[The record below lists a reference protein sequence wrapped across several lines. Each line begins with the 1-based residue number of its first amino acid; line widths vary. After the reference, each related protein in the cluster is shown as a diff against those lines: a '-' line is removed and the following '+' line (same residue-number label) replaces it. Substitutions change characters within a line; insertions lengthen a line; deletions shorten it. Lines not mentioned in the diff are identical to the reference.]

1 MITQNPIL
9 STFSFS
15 SVVQF
20 RQNWIRWAFGF
31 FFLAVCLG
39 LVMRSFH
46 VVEIPY
52 FEYRNILHTHSHLAL
67 LGWGHLM
74 LLGGIVFGLVKEKDQ
89 VKDYKWL
96 FLGTILSLLGMLF
109 SFPFQGYGVISI
121 SFSTLHVLLSYGFA
135 YKLLKVIRSIE
146 KTPATRLIRLAIWFM
161 VISTFGLWSLGP
173 ISATLGRM
181 HELYFMTIQWFLHF
195 QLNGWFVLGV
205 LGLILL
211 FFEEKGFKITWTAY
225 QEWILSI
232 SVILTFMLAVT
243 WAEPRPIFFQINGLA
258 VIIQLIAY
266 SWILKSVFILL
277 NSNQL
282 KGFAQ
287 LLLIL
292 ALASLVAKAI
302 LQGLLV
308 FPSIAVI
315 SYSIRMYV
323 IGFLHLVLLGA
334 MTMGVSAVAI
344 ARGWISEQPISRLG
358 WILMISGFVIT
369 EFLLFLQGTL
379 IWLKM
384 GFLPEYNFWLFLA
397 SCLFPLSLAFLFA
410 GLRSNEFSN
419 QSISNSK
426 TRLQKRINP
435 ETMRKTMIWSMGVL
449 GILLTS
455 CGGGS
460 GESSN
465 STATEIAPKEEVK
478 ADPKGI
484 GEFKTVEIGEGI
496 DETLAASGKAIVD
509 MKCTAC
515 HQLNDKRLVGP
526 GFQGVTNRRRPEWIM
541 NMITNV
547 DVMLDQDPAA
557 QKLLEECL
565 TRMPNQNITLDDAR
579 GILEFMRKND
589 EEKAGQRDAATK

>member
-1 MITQNPIL
+1 MIPNNSISSIL
-9 STFSFS
+9 FDS
-15 SVVQF
+15 SGTRF

-31 FFLAVCLG
+31 FFLSVCLG

-67 LGWGHLM
+67 LGWGYLM
-74 LLGGIVFGLVKEKDQ
+74 LIGGMVFGLVKEKDR
-89 VKDYKWL
+89 VKDYKFL
-96 FLGTILSLLGMLF
+96 FLGTVIALLGMLF
-109 SFPFQGYGVISI
+109 SFPFQGYGAVSI

-135 YKLLKVIRSIE
+135 YKLLRVIKSAK
-146 KTPATRLIRLAIWFM
+146 KTPATRLLRLSIWFM
-161 VISTFGLWSLGP
+161 VISTFGLWALGP
-173 ISATLGRM
+173 ISSTLGRM
-181 HELYFMTIQWFLHF
+181 HELYFMAIQWFLHF

-211 FFEEKGFKITWTAY
+211 HYEEKGFKIHWPAY
-225 QEWILSI
+225 QEWVLAI
-232 SVILTFMLAVT
+232 SVALTFMLAVT
-243 WAEPRPIFFQINGLA
+243 WAAPQPVFFQINGLA
-258 VIIQLIAY
+258 VIIQLVAY
-266 SWILKSVFILL
+266 FWILKSVFSLDQTDQFL
-277 NSNQL
+277 
-282 KGFAQ
+282 GFAR
-287 LLLIL
+287 LLLLL
-292 ALASLVAKAI
+292 ALASLVAKAM

-334 MTMGVSAVAI
+334 MTMGVCALAI
-344 ARGWISEQPISRLG
+344 AKGWTSAHSGTKLG
-358 WILMISGFVIT
+358 WILLISAFVLT
-369 EFLLFLQGTL
+369 ELLLFVQGTL

-384 GFLPEYNFWLFLA
+384 GFLPEYNLWLFLA
-397 SCLFPLSLAFLFA
+397 SCLFPLSIAFLLA

-419 QSISNSK
+419 QSISNPK
-426 TRLQKRINP
+426 VQLQERIKR
-435 ETMRKTMIWSMGVL
+435 ETMKKTLIMSMGIL

-460 GESSN
+460 GEST
-465 STATEIAPKEEVK
+465 STTESTPKNEVQ

-484 GEFKTVEIGEGI
+484 GEVTSVDLGTGI
-496 DETLAASGKAIVD
+496 DASLAETGKAIVD

-526 GFQGVTNRRRPEWIM
+526 GFQGVTNRRKPEWVM

-547 DVMLDQDPAA
+547 DIMLDQDPVA
-557 QKLLEECL
+557 QQLLEECL
-565 TRMPNQNITLDDAR
+565 TRMPNQNISVQDAR
-579 GILEFMRKND
+579 GILEFLRKND
-589 EEKAGQRDAATK
+589 EEKAGERDAATK

>member
-1 MITQNPIL
+1 MISQNPI
-9 STFSFS
+9 SSIFSFTS
-15 SVVQF
+15 GIQF

-46 VVEIPY
+46 VIEIPY
-52 FEYRNILHTHSHLAL
+52 FEYRNILHTHSHIAL
-67 LGWGHLM
+67 LGWGYLM
-74 LLGGIVFGLVKEKDQ
+74 LIGGMVFGLVKEKDQ
-89 VKDYKWL
+89 IKDYKLL
-96 FLGTILSLLGMLF
+96 FLGTVIALLGMLF
-109 SFPFQGYGVISI
+109 SFPFQGYGAVSI
-121 SFSTLHVLLSYGFA
+121 SFSTLHVLLSCGFA
-135 YKLLKVIRSIE
+135 YKLLNLIRSRE

-161 VISTFGLWSLGP
+161 VVSTFGLWSLGP
-173 ISATLGRM
+173 VSATLGRM

-211 FFEEKGFKITWTAY
+211 YFEEKGFQINLPSY

-232 SVILTFMLAVT
+232 SVVMTFMLAVT
-243 WAEPRPIFFQINGLA
+243 WAEPQPIFFQLNGLA
-258 VIIQLIAY
+258 VIIQMLAY
-266 SWILKSVFILL
+266 FWILKSIFNLVKTDQF
-277 NSNQL
+277 S
-282 KGFAQ
+282 GFGR
-287 LLLIL
+287 LLLLL
-292 ALASLVAKAI
+292 ALASLVAKAM

-344 ARGWISEQPISRLG
+344 ARGWIKEQPISKLG
-358 WILMISGFVIT
+358 WILLISGFVIT
-369 EFLLFLQGTL
+369 EILLFLQGTL

-384 GFLPEYNFWLFLA
+384 GFLPDYNFWLFLA
-397 SCLFPLSLAFLFA
+397 SSLFPLSLAFLLP

-419 QSISNSK
+419 ESISNPK
-426 TRLQKRINP
+426 IQLQKRIKP
-435 ETMRKTMIWSMGVL
+435 ETMKKTLIWSMGIL

-460 GESSN
+460 GEGE
-465 STATEIAPKEEVK
+465 STATTETAAQEEAQ

-484 GEFKTVEIGEGI
+484 GEFKSVEVGEGI
-496 DETLAASGKAIVD
+496 DETLAASGQAIVD

-526 GFQGVTNRRRPEWIM
+526 GFQGVTSRREPEWIM

-547 DVMLDQDPAA
+547 DVMLDKDPQA
-557 QKLLEECL
+557 QALLEECL
-565 TRMPNQNITLDDAR
+565 TRMPNQNITAQDAR
-579 GILEFMRKND
+579 GVLEFMRKND
-589 EEKAGQRDAATK
+589 LEKASK

>member
-9 STFSFS
+9 YLFSFS
-15 SVVQF
+15 SGIQF

-74 LLGGIVFGLVKEKDQ
+74 LVGGMVFGLVKEKDQ
-89 VKDYKWL
+89 LKDYKWL
-96 FLGTILSLLGMLF
+96 FLGTVLALLGMLF
-109 SFPFQGYGVISI
+109 SFPFQGYGAISI

-135 YKLLKVIRSIE
+135 YKLLKVIQSGE

-173 ISATLGRM
+173 VSAMLGRM

-211 FFEEKGFKITWTAY
+211 FFEEKGFQISFPSY

-232 SVILTFMLAVT
+232 SVVMTFMLAVT
-243 WAEPRPIFFQINGLA
+243 WAAPQPIFFQLNGVA

-266 SWILKSVFILL
+266 FWILKSVFTLVKTD
-277 NSNQL
+277 QL
-282 KGFAQ
+282 KGFAR

-292 ALASLVAKAI
+292 ALASLVAKVI

-315 SYSIRMYV
+315 SYSIRLYV

-344 ARGWISEQPISRLG
+344 ARGWIKEKPISRPG
-358 WILMISGFVIT
+358 WILLISGFVIT
-369 EFLLFLQGTL
+369 EFLLFLKGTL

-397 SCLFPLSLAFLFA
+397 SCLFPLSLAFLLA
-410 GLRSNEFSN
+410 GMRSNGFSN
-419 QSISNSK
+419 QSISNPK
-426 TRLQKRINP
+426 IQLQKRINP
-435 ETMRKTMIWSMGVL
+435 ETMKKTLIWSMGIL

-460 GESSN
+460 GEGE
-465 STATEIAPKEEVK
+465 STATTETAPQEEVQ

-484 GEFKTVEIGEGI
+484 GEFKSVEVGEGI
-496 DETLAASGKAIVD
+496 DETLAATGQAIVD

-526 GFQGVTNRRRPEWIM
+526 GFQGVTSRREPEWIM

-547 DVMLDQDPAA
+547 DVMLDKDPQA
-557 QKLLEECL
+557 QALLEECL
-565 TRMPNQNITLDDAR
+565 TRMPNQNITPEDAR
-579 GILEFMRKND
+579 GVLEFMRKND
-589 EEKAGQRDAATK
+589 LEKASK

>member
-1 MITQNPIL
+1 MSILDNP
-9 STFSFS
+9 
-15 SVVQF
+15 SVF
-20 RQNWIRWAFGF
+20 RLTWIRWAFGF
-31 FFLAVCLG
+31 FFLASCLG
-39 LVMRSFH
+39 LMMRAFH
-46 VVEIPY
+46 VIEIPY
-52 FEYRNILHTHSHLAL
+52 FEYKNILHTHSHLAL
-67 LGWGHLM
+67 LGWGYLM
-74 LLGGIVFGLVKEKDQ
+74 LVGGMVFGLVKEKDQ
-89 VKDYKWL
+89 LKDYKWL
-96 FLGTILSLLGMLF
+96 FLGTVIALLGMLF
-109 SFPFQGYGVISI
+109 SFPFQGYGSISI
-121 SFSTLHVLLSYGFA
+121 SFSTLHMLLSYGFA
-135 YKLLKVIRSIE
+135 YKLLKVIRSSE

-173 ISATLGRM
+173 VSATLGRM

-211 FFEEKGFKITWTAY
+211 FFEEKGFQINFPDY

-232 SVILTFMLAVT
+232 SVVMTFMLAVT
-243 WAEPRPIFFQINGLA
+243 WAEPQPIFFQINGMA
-258 VIIQLIAY
+258 VIIQLMAY
-266 SWILKSVFILL
+266 FWILKSVFNLFKT
-277 NSNQL
+277 NQL
-282 KGFAQ
+282 AGFAR

-292 ALASLVAKAI
+292 ALASLLAKAI

-315 SYSIRMYV
+315 SYSIRLYV
-323 IGFLHLVLLGA
+323 IGFLHLVLLGV

-344 ARGWISEQPISRLG
+344 ARGWINERPISKLG
-358 WILMISGFVIT
+358 WILLIAGFLIT

-384 GFLPEYNFWLFLA
+384 GFLPHYNFLLFLA
-397 SCLFPLSLAFLFA
+397 SCLFPLCLAFLLA
-410 GLRSNEFSN
+410 GLRSAEFSK

-426 TRLQKRINP
+426 IQLQKRINP
-435 ETMRKTMIWSMGVL
+435 ETMKKSLILSMSIL

-460 GESSN
+460 TEGESSVTPET
-465 STATEIAPKEEVK
+465 SPKEEVK

-484 GEFKTVEIGEGI
+484 GEFKSVEISEGI
-496 DETLAASGKAIVD
+496 NETLAASGKAIVD

-526 GFQGVTNRRRPEWIM
+526 GFQGVTSRREPEWIM

-547 DVMLDQDPAA
+547 DVMLDKDPQA
-557 QKLLEECL
+557 QALLEECL
-565 TRMPNQNITLDDAR
+565 TRMPNQNISADDAR

-589 EEKAGQRDAATK
+589 LEKAGI

>member
-1 MITQNPIL
+1 MIAQNPI
-9 STFSFS
+9 SSIFSFS
-15 SVVQF
+15 SGVQF
-20 RQNWIRWAFGF
+20 RENWMRWAFGF
-31 FFLAVCLG
+31 FFLSVCMG
-39 LVMRSFH
+39 LLMRSFH

-74 LLGGIVFGLVKEKDQ
+74 LVAGMVFGLVKDSDQ

-96 FLGTILSLLGMLF
+96 FLGTVISLLGMLF
-109 SFPFQGYGVISI
+109 SFPFQGYGAISI
-121 SFSTLHVLLSYGFA
+121 SFSTLHMLLSYGFA
-135 YKLLKVIRSIE
+135 CKLLKVIKSAE
-146 KTPATRLIRLAIWFM
+146 KTPATRLIRLSIWFM
-161 VISTFGLWSLGP
+161 VISTLGLWALGP
-173 ISATLGRM
+173 VSATLGRM

-211 FFEEKGFKITWTAY
+211 YFEEKGFRITWPAY
-225 QEWILSI
+225 QEWVLSI
-232 SVILTFMLAVT
+232 SVLMTFMLAVT
-243 WAEPRPIFFQINGLA
+243 WAEPQPIFFQINGIA
-258 VIIQLIAY
+258 VVIQLFAY
-266 SWILKSVFILL
+266 SWILKSVFKLF
-277 NSNQL
+277 NTNQISGIA
-282 KGFAQ
+282 K

-292 ALASLVAKAI
+292 ALASLVAKAL
-302 LQGLLV
+302 LQGLLI

-315 SYSIRMYV
+315 SYSIRIYV

-344 ARGWISEQPISRLG
+344 ARGWIAELPVSKLG
-358 WILMISGFVIT
+358 WILLIAGFGIT
-369 EFLLFLQGTL
+369 EILLFLQGTL

-397 SCLFPLSLAFLFA
+397 SCLFPLSLVFLLA
-410 GLRSNEFSN
+410 GLRSIKFSN
-419 QSISNSK
+419 QSISNPK
-426 TRLQKRINP
+426 IQLQKRINP
-435 ETMRKTMIWSMGVL
+435 ETMKKSLIWSMGIL

-455 CGGGS
+455 CGGGGTE
-460 GESSN
+460 GESSATSET
-465 STATEIAPKEEVK
+465 STKEEVS

-484 GEFKTVEIGEGI
+484 GEFKSVEIGEGI

-526 GFQGVTNRRRPEWIM
+526 GFQGVTSRREPEWIM

-547 DVMLDQDPAA
+547 DVMLDNDPQA

-565 TRMPNQNITLDDAR
+565 TRMPNQNISAPDAR
-579 GILEFMRKND
+579 GILEFLRKND
-589 EEKAGQRDAATK
+589 LEKAGI

>member
-1 MITQNPIL
+1 MIFQNSISSL
-9 STFSFS
+9 FSFS
-15 SVVQF
+15 SGITF

-67 LGWGHLM
+67 LGWGYLM
-74 LLGGIVFGLVKEKDQ
+74 LVGGMVFGLVKEKDQ
-89 VKDYKWL
+89 LKDYKLL
-96 FLGTILSLLGMLF
+96 FLGTVIALIGMLL
-109 SFPFQGYGVISI
+109 SFPFQGYGAVSI

-135 YKLLKVIRSIE
+135 YKLLQVIKSRE

-173 ISATLGRM
+173 VSATLGRM

-195 QLNGWFVLGV
+195 QLNGWMVLGV

-211 FFEEKGFKITWTAY
+211 YFEEKGFKINWPAY
-225 QEWILSI
+225 QEWVLLI
-232 SVILTFMLAVT
+232 SVLMTFMLAVT
-243 WAEPRPIFFQINGLA
+243 WAAPQPIFFQINSLA

-266 SWILKSVFILL
+266 FWILKSVSSLIKTDQFL
-277 NSNQL
+277 
-282 KGFAQ
+282 GFAR

-308 FPSIAVI
+308 FPSVAVI
-315 SYSIRMYV
+315 SYSIRLYV

-344 ARGWISEQPISRLG
+344 ARGWINERPMSKLA
-358 WILMISGFVIT
+358 WILLISGFVIT
-369 EFLLFLQGTL
+369 EILLFVQGTL

-397 SCLFPLSLAFLFA
+397 SCLFPVSLAFLFA
-410 GLRSNEFSN
+410 GLQSNEFSN
-419 QSISNSK
+419 QSISNLK
-426 TRLQKRINP
+426 IQLQKRIKL
-435 ETMRKTMIWSMGVL
+435 ETMKKTLIWSMGIL

-460 GESSN
+460 GEGE
-465 STATEIAPKEEVK
+465 STTTETAETASQEEVQ

-484 GEFKTVEIGEGI
+484 GEFKSVDVGEGI
-496 DETLAASGKAIVD
+496 NETLASSGKAIYD
-509 MKCTAC
+509 MKCSAC

-526 GFQGVTNRRRPEWIM
+526 GFQGVTSRREPEWIM

-547 DVMLDQDPAA
+547 DVMLDKDPAA
-557 QKLLEECL
+557 QALLEECL
-565 TRMPNQNITLDDAR
+565 TRMPNQNITSEDAR

-589 EEKAGQRDAATK
+589 LEKAG

>member
-1 MITQNPIL
+1 MITQNPI
-9 STFSFS
+9 SSIFSFS
-15 SVVQF
+15 SGDQF
-20 RQNWIRWAFGF
+20 RQNWMRWAFGF

-46 VVEIPY
+46 VIEIPY
-52 FEYRNILHTHSHLAL
+52 FDYRNILHTHSHLAM

-74 LLGGIVFGLVKEKDQ
+74 LIGGMVFGLVKEKDQ
-89 VKDYKWL
+89 IKEYKWL
-96 FLGTILSLLGMLF
+96 FLGTVIPLLGMLF
-109 SFPFQGYGVISI
+109 SFSFQGYGAISI
-121 SFSTLHVLLSYGFA
+121 SFSTLHMLISYGFA
-135 YKLLKVIRSIE
+135 YKLLKVIRSGE
-146 KTPATRLIRLAIWFM
+146 KTAATRLIRLAIWFM

-173 ISATLGRM
+173 VSATLGKM

-211 FFEEKGFKITWTAY
+211 YFEEKGFQINWPAY
-225 QEWILSI
+225 QEWVLSI
-232 SVILTFMLAVT
+232 SVVMTFMLAVT
-243 WAEPRPIFFQINGLA
+243 WAEPQPIFFQINGIA

-266 SWILKSVFILL
+266 FWILKSVSKLFKTNRIRGIA
-277 NSNQL
+277 
-282 KGFAQ
+282 K

-292 ALASLVAKAI
+292 ALVSLVVKAI

-315 SYSIRMYV
+315 SYSIRIYV
-323 IGFLHLVLLGA
+323 IGFLHLVLLGV
-334 MTMGVSAVAI
+334 MTMGISAVAI
-344 ARGWISEQPISRLG
+344 ARGWINELPISKLG
-358 WILMISGFVIT
+358 WVLLIAGFVIT
-369 EFLLFLQGTL
+369 EVLLFLQGTL
-379 IWLKM
+379 VLLEM
-384 GFLPEYNFWLFLA
+384 GFLPEYNLWLFMA
-397 SCLFPLSLAFLFA
+397 SCLFPLSLAFIMA
-410 GLRSNEFSN
+410 GLRFPEISK
-419 QSISNSK
+419 QAISNPTIQLK
-426 TRLQKRINP
+426 KQINQ
-435 ETMRKTMIWSMGVL
+435 ETMKRTLILSMGIL

-460 GESSN
+460 ADSN
-465 STATEIAPKEEVK
+465 STATSETAPQEEVQ

-484 GEFKTVEIGEGI
+484 GEFKSVETGEGI

-526 GFQGVTNRRRPEWIM
+526 GFQGVTSRREPEWIM

-547 DVMLDQDPAA
+547 DVMLDNDPQA
-557 QKLLEECL
+557 QALLEECL
-565 TRMPNQNITLDDAR
+565 TRMPNQNISAVDAR

-589 EEKAGQRDAATK
+589 LERAGI

>member
-1 MITQNPIL
+1 MNTQNPI
-9 STFSFS
+9 SSIFSFS
-15 SVVQF
+15 SGIQF
-20 RQNWIRWAFGF
+20 RQNWMRWAFGF

-39 LVMRSFH
+39 LVMRSYH

-67 LGWGHLM
+67 LGWGYLM
-74 LLGGIVFGLVKEKDQ
+74 LVGGMVFGLVKEKDQ
-89 VKDYKWL
+89 LKDYKWL
-96 FLGTILSLLGMLF
+96 FLGTVIALLGMLF
-109 SFPFQGYGVISI
+109 SFPFQGYGPISI
-121 SFSTLHVLLSYGFA
+121 SFSTLHMLLSYGFA
-135 YKLLKVIRSIE
+135 YKLLKVIRYSE

-173 ISATLGRM
+173 VSATLGRM

-211 FFEEKGFKITWTAY
+211 YFEENGFQINFPAY
-225 QEWILSI
+225 QEWILVI
-232 SVILTFMLAVT
+232 SVIMTFMLAVT
-243 WAEPRPIFFQINGLA
+243 WAEPQPLTFQINSVA
-258 VIIQLIAY
+258 VIIQLVAY
-266 SWILKSVFILL
+266 FWILKSVFGLVKTDQVQGIA
-277 NSNQL
+277 
-282 KGFAQ
+282 K
-287 LLLIL
+287 LLLLL
-292 ALASLVAKAI
+292 ALVSLVAKVI

-334 MTMGVSAVAI
+334 MTMGISAMAM
-344 ARGWISEQPISRLG
+344 AKGWINEFPISRLG
-358 WILMISGFVIT
+358 WILLIAGFVIT
-369 EFLLFLQGTL
+369 EGLLFLQGTL

-397 SCLFPLSLAFLFA
+397 SCLFPLSLAMVLV
-410 GLRSNEFSN
+410 GLRFTEFSN
-419 QSISNSK
+419 K
-426 TRLQKRINP
+426 TIPNPLIQKQKRINP
-435 ETMRKTMIWSMGVL
+435 ETMKKTLIWSMGIL

-460 GESSN
+460 TEGESS
-465 STATEIAPKEEVK
+465 SVSDTTPKVEIK

-484 GEFKTVEIGEGI
+484 GEFKSVEIGDGI
-496 DETLAASGKAIVD
+496 DEALAASGQAIVD

-526 GFQGVTNRRRPEWIM
+526 GFQGVTSRREPEWIM

-547 DVMLDQDPAA
+547 DVMLDNDPQA
-557 QKLLEECL
+557 QALLEECL
-565 TRMPNQNITLDDAR
+565 TRMPNQNISADDAR
-579 GILEFMRKND
+579 GVLEFMRKND
-589 EEKAGQRDAATK
+589 LEKASK

>member
-1 MITQNPIL
+1 MISQNSILPI
-9 STFSFS
+9 FSFS
-15 SVVQF
+15 SGIQF
-20 RQNWIRWAFGF
+20 RQNWTRWAFGF

-46 VVEIPY
+46 VIEIPY

-74 LLGGIVFGLVKEKDQ
+74 LVGGMVFGLVKEKDQ
-89 VKDYKWL
+89 LKDYKLL
-96 FLGTILSLLGMLF
+96 FLGTVISLLGMLF
-109 SFPFQGYGVISI
+109 SFPFQGYGAVSI

-135 YKLLKVIRSIE
+135 YKLLRVIKSEE
-146 KTPATRLIRLAIWFM
+146 KTPAIRLIRLSIWFM

-173 ISATLGRM
+173 VSATLGRM

-211 FFEEKGFKITWTAY
+211 YFEEKGFKINWPAY
-225 QEWILSI
+225 QEWVLVI
-232 SVILTFMLAVT
+232 SVVMTFMLALT
-243 WAEPRPIFFQINGLA
+243 WAEPQPIFFQINGLA
-258 VIIQLIAY
+258 VIIQLVAY
-266 SWILKSVFILL
+266 FWILKSVFSLVKTDQMV
-277 NSNQL
+277 SY
-282 KGFAQ
+282 AR
-287 LLLIL
+287 LLLVL

-344 ARGWISEQPISRLG
+344 ARGWINEQPISRLG
-358 WILMISGFVIT
+358 WILLISGFVIT
-369 EFLLFLQGTL
+369 EILLFLQGTL

-384 GFLPEYNFWLFLA
+384 GFLPDYNLWLFLA
-397 SCLFPLSLAFLFA
+397 SCLFPSSLAFLIA
-410 GLRSNEFSN
+410 GLRSYEFSN
-419 QSISNSK
+419 QSITNPK
-426 TRLQKRINP
+426 IQLQKRIKL
-435 ETMRKTMIWSMGVL
+435 ETMKKMLIWSMGIL

-460 GESSN
+460 GEGE
-465 STATEIAPKEEVK
+465 STVTTETAPQEEVK

-484 GEFKTVEIGEGI
+484 GEFKSVEIGATV
-496 DETLAASGKAIVD
+496 DEALASSGEAIFD
-509 MKCTAC
+509 MKCAAC

-526 GFQGVTNRRRPEWIM
+526 GFQGVTSRREPEWIM

-547 DVMLDQDPAA
+547 DVMLDKDPTA
-557 QKLLEECL
+557 QALLEECL
-565 TRMPNQNITLDDAR
+565 TRMPNQNITADDAR
-579 GILEFMRKND
+579 GILEFMRQND
-589 EEKAGQRDAATK
+589 LEKAGK

>member
-1 MITQNPIL
+1 MTSQNPI
-9 STFSFS
+9 SCIFSFS
-15 SVVQF
+15 SGIEF

-31 FFLAVCLG
+31 FLLAVCLG

-74 LLGGIVFGLVKEKDQ
+74 IVGGMVFGLVKEKDQ
-89 VKDYKWL
+89 LKDYRLL
-96 FLGTILSLLGMLF
+96 FLGTVIALLGMLF
-109 SFPFQGYGVISI
+109 SFPFQGYGAVSI

-135 YKLLKVIRSIE
+135 YKLLRVIRSGD

-173 ISATLGRM
+173 VSATLGRM

-195 QLNGWFVLGV
+195 QLNGWFVMGV

-211 FFEEKGFKITWTAY
+211 YFEEKGFQINWPAY
-225 QEWILSI
+225 QEWVLTI
-232 SVILTFMLAVT
+232 SVVLTFMLAVT
-243 WAEPRPIFFQINGLA
+243 WAAPQPIFFQVNGLA
-258 VIIQLIAY
+258 VVIQLIAY
-266 SWILKSVFILL
+266 FWILKSVFSLVKTDQFL
-277 NSNQL
+277 
-282 KGFAQ
+282 GFAR

-292 ALASLVAKAI
+292 ALASLIVKAI

-323 IGFLHLVLLGA
+323 IGFLHLVLLGS
-334 MTMGVSAVAI
+334 MTMGVCAVAI
-344 ARGWISEQPISRLG
+344 ARGWINQPMMSRIGWVLLISA
-358 WILMISGFVIT
+358 FVLT
-369 EFLLFLQGTL
+369 EILLFTQGTL
-379 IWLKM
+379 IWLNM

-397 SCLFPLSLAFLFA
+397 SCLFPLSLTFLFT
-410 GLRSNEFSN
+410 GLRSIEFSN
-419 QSISNSK
+419 QSISNPK
-426 TRLQKRINP
+426 IQLQKRIKP
-435 ETMRKTMIWSMGVL
+435 ETMKKTLIWSMGIL

-460 GESSN
+460 GEGESKTTE
-465 STATEIAPKEEVK
+465 STEMTSEEEENEE

-484 GEFKTVEIGEGI
+484 GEFRSVDLSEGI
-496 DETLAASGKAIVD
+496 NETLASTGKSIYD
-509 MKCTAC
+509 MKCSAC

-526 GFQGVTNRRRPEWIM
+526 GFQGVTSRRKPEWIM

-547 DVMLDQDPAA
+547 EVMLDKDPAA
-557 QKLLEECL
+557 QALLEECL
-565 TRMPNQNITLDDAR
+565 TRMPNQNISAEDAR
-579 GILEFMRKND
+579 GVLEYMRKND
-589 EEKAGQRDAATK
+589 LEKASK

>member
-1 MITQNPIL
+1 MIIQNPISSL
-9 STFSFS
+9 FSFS
-15 SVVQF
+15 SGLQF

-46 VVEIPY
+46 VMEIPY

-74 LLGGIVFGLVKEKDQ
+74 LVGGMVFGLVQEKDQ
-89 VKDYKWL
+89 LRDYKLL
-96 FLGTILSLLGMLF
+96 FLGTVIALLGMLF
-109 SFPFQGYGVISI
+109 SFPFQGYGAFSI

-135 YKLLKVIRSIE
+135 FKLLRVIKSRE

-161 VISTFGLWSLGP
+161 VVSTFGLWSLGP
-173 ISATLGRM
+173 VSATLGRM

-211 FFEEKGFKITWTAY
+211 YFEEKGFRINLPAY
-225 QEWILSI
+225 QEWVLSI
-232 SVILTFMLAVT
+232 SVVMTFMLAVT
-243 WAEPRPIFFQINGLA
+243 WAAPQPIFFQINGLA

-266 SWILKSVFILL
+266 FWILKSVFSLVKTDQFL
-277 NSNQL
+277 
-282 KGFAQ
+282 GFAR

-344 ARGWISEQPISRLG
+344 ARGWINEQPISRLG
-358 WILMISGFVIT
+358 WILLISGFVFT
-369 EFLLFLQGTL
+369 EILLFLQGTL

-384 GFLPEYNFWLFLA
+384 GFLPEYNLWLFLA
-397 SCLFPLSLAFLFA
+397 SCLFPLSLAFLLA
-410 GLRSNEFSN
+410 GLRSYEFSN
-419 QSISNSK
+419 QSISNPK
-426 TRLQKRINP
+426 IQLQKRINP
-435 ETMRKTMIWSMGVL
+435 ETMKKMLIWSMGIL

-460 GESSN
+460 GEGE
-465 STATEIAPKEEVK
+465 STATTETAPQEEVQ

-484 GEFKTVEIGEGI
+484 GEFKSVEVGEGI
-496 DETLAASGKAIVD
+496 DETLAASGQAIVD

-526 GFQGVTNRRRPEWIM
+526 GFQGITSRREPEWIM

-547 DVMLDQDPAA
+547 DVMLDKDPQA
-557 QKLLEECL
+557 QALLEECL
-565 TRMPNQNITLDDAR
+565 TRMPNQNITAEDAR
-579 GILEFMRKND
+579 GVLEFMRKND
-589 EEKAGQRDAATK
+589 LEKASK

>member
-1 MITQNPIL
+1 MITQNPISSL
-9 STFSFS
+9 FSFS
-15 SVVQF
+15 SGIQF

-31 FFLAVCLG
+31 FLLAVCLG

-74 LLGGIVFGLVKEKDQ
+74 LVAGMVFGLVKEKDQ
-89 VKDYKWL
+89 LKDYRLL
-96 FLGTILSLLGMLF
+96 FLGTVIALLGMLF
-109 SFPFQGYGVISI
+109 SFPFQGYGAISI

-135 YKLLKVIRSIE
+135 YKLLNVIRSGE

-173 ISATLGRM
+173 VSATLGRM

-195 QLNGWFVLGV
+195 QLNGWFVLGI

-211 FFEEKGFKITWTAY
+211 FFEEKGFQITLPAY
-225 QEWILSI
+225 QEWVLSI
-232 SVILTFMLAVT
+232 SVVMTFMLAVT
-243 WAEPRPIFFQINGLA
+243 WAEPQPIFFQINGLA

-266 SWILKSVFILL
+266 FWILKSVFSLVKTGE
-277 NSNQL
+277 L
-282 KGFAQ
+282 KGFAR
-287 LLLIL
+287 LLLLL

-344 ARGWISEQPISRLG
+344 ARGWIKEQPISRLG
-358 WILMISGFVIT
+358 WILLISGFVIT
-369 EFLLFLQGTL
+369 EILLFLQGTL

-397 SCLFPLSLAFLFA
+397 SCLFPISLAFLMA

-419 QSISNSK
+419 QSISNPK
-426 TRLQKRINP
+426 IQLQKRINP
-435 ETMRKTMIWSMGVL
+435 ETMKKTLIWSMGIL

-460 GESSN
+460 GEGE
-465 STATEIAPKEEVK
+465 STATTETAPQEEVQ

-484 GEFKTVEIGEGI
+484 GEFKSVEVGEGI
-496 DETLAASGKAIVD
+496 DETLAATGQAIVD

-526 GFQGVTNRRRPEWIM
+526 GFQGVTSRREPEWIM

-547 DVMLDQDPAA
+547 DVMLDKDPQA
-557 QKLLEECL
+557 QALLEECL
-565 TRMPNQNITLDDAR
+565 TRMPNQNITAEDAR
-579 GILEFMRKND
+579 GVLEFMRKND
-589 EEKAGQRDAATK
+589 LEKASK

>member
-1 MITQNPIL
+1 MNTQNPIS

-15 SVVQF
+15 SGIQF
-20 RQNWIRWAFGF
+20 RENWMRWAFGF
-31 FFLAVCLG
+31 FFLAVSLG

-67 LGWGHLM
+67 LGWGYLM
-74 LLGGIVFGLVKEKDQ
+74 LIGGMVFGLVKKKDQ
-89 VKDYKWL
+89 IKDYKWL
-96 FLGTILSLLGMLF
+96 FLGTVIALLGMLF
-109 SFPFQGYGVISI
+109 SFPFQGYGAISI
-121 SFSTLHVLLSYGFA
+121 SFSTLHMLLSYGFA
-135 YKLLKVIRSIE
+135 YKLLKVIQSLE
-146 KTPATRLIRLAIWFM
+146 KTPAIRLIRLAIWFM
-161 VISTFGLWSLGP
+161 VISTLGLWALGP

-211 FFEEKGFKITWTAY
+211 YFEEKGFKITWPAY
-225 QEWILSI
+225 QEWVLSI
-232 SVILTFMLAVT
+232 SVVMTFMLAVT
-243 WAEPRPIFFQINGLA
+243 WAEPQPIFFQINGIA
-258 VIIQLIAY
+258 VVIQGVAY
-266 SWILKSVFILL
+266 FWILKSIFNLL
-277 NSNQL
+277 KTDHL
-282 KGFAQ
+282 KGFAK

-334 MTMGVSAVAI
+334 MTMGVSSVAI
-344 ARGWISEQPISRLG
+344 SRGWINERPISKLG
-358 WILMISGFVIT
+358 WILLIIGFVIT
-369 EFLLFLQGTL
+369 EALLFLQGTL
-379 IWLKM
+379 VWLKL

-397 SCLFPLSLAFLFA
+397 SCLFPISLALLLV
-410 GLRSNEFSN
+410 GLRSTEFSK

-426 TRLQKRINP
+426 TQLQKQINP
-435 ETMRKTMIWSMGVL
+435 ETMKRTLILSMGIL

-460 GESSN
+460 TEGESN
-465 STATEIAPKEEVK
+465 STSETAPQEEVT

-484 GEFKTVEIGEGI
+484 GEFKSVEIGEGI

-526 GFQGVTNRRRPEWIM
+526 GFQGVTSRREPEWIM

-547 DVMLDQDPAA
+547 DVMLDNDPQA
-557 QKLLEECL
+557 QALLEECL
-565 TRMPNQNITLDDAR
+565 TRMPNQNISADDAR
-579 GILEFMRKND
+579 GILEFLRKND
-589 EEKAGQRDAATK
+589 LEKAGI

>member
-1 MITQNPIL
+1 MISQNPI
-9 STFSFS
+9 SSIFSFTS
-15 SVVQF
+15 GIQF

-46 VVEIPY
+46 VIEIPY
-52 FEYRNILHTHSHLAL
+52 FEYRNILHTHSHIAL

-74 LLGGIVFGLVKEKDQ
+74 LIGGMVFGLVKEKDQ
-89 VKDYKWL
+89 IKDYKLL
-96 FLGTILSLLGMLF
+96 FLGTVIALLGMLF
-109 SFPFQGYGVISI
+109 SFPFQGYGAVSI

-135 YKLLKVIRSIE
+135 YKLLNLIRSRE

-161 VISTFGLWSLGP
+161 VVSTFGLWSLGP
-173 ISATLGRM
+173 VSATLGRM

-211 FFEEKGFKITWTAY
+211 YFEEKGFQINLPSY

-232 SVILTFMLAVT
+232 SVVMTFMLAVT
-243 WAEPRPIFFQINGLA
+243 WAEPQPIFFQLNGLA
-258 VIIQLIAY
+258 VIIQMLAY
-266 SWILKSVFILL
+266 FWILKSIFSLVKTDQF
-277 NSNQL
+277 S
-282 KGFAQ
+282 GFGR
-287 LLLIL
+287 LLLLL
-292 ALASLVAKAI
+292 ALASLVAKAM

-344 ARGWISEQPISRLG
+344 ARGWINEKPISKLG
-358 WILMISGFVIT
+358 WILLISGFVIT
-369 EFLLFLQGTL
+369 EILLFLQGTL
-379 IWLKM
+379 IWLQM

-397 SCLFPLSLAFLFA
+397 SCLFPISLAFLLA
-410 GLRSNEFSN
+410 GLRSYEFSN
-419 QSISNSK
+419 QSITNPK
-426 TRLQKRINP
+426 IQLQKRIKP
-435 ETMRKTMIWSMGVL
+435 ETMKKTLIMSMGIL

-460 GESSN
+460 GEGE
-465 STATEIAPKEEVK
+465 STTTTDTAPQEEVQ

-484 GEFKTVEIGEGI
+484 GEFKSVEIGEGI
-496 DETLAASGKAIVD
+496 DPELAASGQAIVD

-526 GFQGVTNRRRPEWIM
+526 GFQGVTSRREPEWIM

-547 DVMLDQDPAA
+547 DVMLDKDPQA
-557 QKLLEECL
+557 QALLEECL
-565 TRMPNQNITLDDAR
+565 TRMPNQNITAVDAR
-579 GILEFMRKND
+579 GILEFMRQND
-589 EEKAGQRDAATK
+589 LEKASK

>member
-1 MITQNPIL
+1 MITQNPI
-9 STFSFS
+9 SSIFSFS
-15 SVVQF
+15 SGIQF

-74 LLGGIVFGLVKEKDQ
+74 LVAGMVFGLVKEKDQ
-89 VKDYKWL
+89 LKDYRLL
-96 FLGTILSLLGMLF
+96 FLGTVIALLGMLF
-109 SFPFQGYGVISI
+109 SFPFQGYGAISI

-135 YKLLKVIRSIE
+135 YKLLNVIRSGE

-173 ISATLGRM
+173 VSATLGRM

-195 QLNGWFVLGV
+195 QLNGWFVLGI

-211 FFEEKGFKITWTAY
+211 FFEEKGFQITLPAY
-225 QEWILSI
+225 QEWVLSI
-232 SVILTFMLAVT
+232 SVVMTFMLAVT
-243 WAEPRPIFFQINGLA
+243 WAEPQPIFFQINGLA

-266 SWILKSVFILL
+266 FWILKSVFSLVKTGE
-277 NSNQL
+277 L
-282 KGFAQ
+282 KGFAR
-287 LLLIL
+287 LLLLL

-344 ARGWISEQPISRLG
+344 ARGWIKEQPISRLG
-358 WILMISGFVIT
+358 WILLISGFVIT
-369 EFLLFLQGTL
+369 EILLFLQGTL

-397 SCLFPLSLAFLFA
+397 SCLFPISLAFLMA

-419 QSISNSK
+419 QSISNPK
-426 TRLQKRINP
+426 IQLQKRINP
-435 ETMRKTMIWSMGVL
+435 ETMKKTLIWSMGIL

-460 GESSN
+460 GEGE
-465 STATEIAPKEEVK
+465 STATTETAPQEEVQ

-484 GEFKTVEIGEGI
+484 GEFKSVEVGEGI
-496 DETLAASGKAIVD
+496 DETLAATGQAIVD

-526 GFQGVTNRRRPEWIM
+526 GFQGVTSRREPEWIM

-547 DVMLDQDPAA
+547 DVMLDKDPQA
-557 QKLLEECL
+557 QALLEECL
-565 TRMPNQNITLDDAR
+565 TRMPNQNITAEDAR
-579 GILEFMRKND
+579 GVLEFMRKND
-589 EEKAGQRDAATK
+589 LEKASK

>member
-1 MITQNPIL
+1 MIAQNPL
-9 STFSFS
+9 SSIFSFS
-15 SVVQF
+15 SGVQF
-20 RQNWIRWAFGF
+20 RQNWMRWAFGF
-31 FFLAVCLG
+31 FFLSVCMG
-39 LVMRSFH
+39 LLMRSFH
-46 VVEIPY
+46 VIEIPY

-74 LLGGIVFGLVKEKDQ
+74 LVAGMVFGLVKDSDQ

-96 FLGTILSLLGMLF
+96 FLGTVVSLLGMLF
-109 SFPFQGYGVISI
+109 SFPFQGYGAISI
-121 SFSTLHVLLSYGFA
+121 SFSTLHMLLSYGFA
-135 YKLLKVIRSIE
+135 FKLLKVVQSSE
-146 KTPATRLIRLAIWFM
+146 KTPATRLIRLSIWFM
-161 VISTFGLWSLGP
+161 VISTLGLWALGP

-211 FFEEKGFKITWTAY
+211 YFEEKGFKIAWPVY
-225 QEWILSI
+225 QEWVLSI
-232 SVILTFMLAVT
+232 SVLMTFMLAVT
-243 WAEPRPIFFQINGLA
+243 WAEPQPIFFQINGLA

-266 SWILKSVFILL
+266 SWILQSVFKLF
-277 NSNQL
+277 NTNQIS
-282 KGFAQ
+282 GIAR

-292 ALASLVAKAI
+292 ALASLVAKAL
-302 LQGLLV
+302 LQGLLI

-315 SYSIRMYV
+315 SYSIRIYV

-344 ARGWISEQPISRLG
+344 ARGWITELPVSKLG
-358 WILMISGFVIT
+358 WILLIAGFGIT
-369 EFLLFLQGTL
+369 EILLFLQGTL
-379 IWLKM
+379 IWLKL

-397 SCLFPLSLAFLFA
+397 SCLFPLSLVFLLA
-410 GLRSNEFSN
+410 GLRSTEFSK

-426 TRLQKRINP
+426 IQLQKRINP
-435 ETMRKTMIWSMGVL
+435 ETMKKSLIWSMGIL

-460 GESSN
+460 TVSESSTT
-465 STATEIAPKEEVK
+465 SETSPKGEVS

-484 GEFKTVEIGEGI
+484 GEFKSVEIGKGI

-526 GFQGVTNRRRPEWIM
+526 GFQGVTSRREPEWIM

-547 DVMLDQDPAA
+547 DVMLDQDPEA

-565 TRMPNQNITLDDAR
+565 TRMPNQNISGGDAR
-579 GILEFMRKND
+579 GILEYLRKND
-589 EEKAGQRDAATK
+589 LEKGGI